1 MQKINDSTLAALE
14 EMLQN
19 STRSA
24 PLDFLSIYFVG
35 AHAEKQIIGHI
46 NPEFIPYIQESLRE

>member
-19 STRSA
+19 SARSA
-24 PLDFLSIYFVG
+24 PLDFLPVFFKG
-35 AHAEKQIIGHI
+35 TRAEKQAICLLYTSDAAD
-46 NPEFIPYIQESLRE
+46 E